1 MHVDG
6 VKPQTQT
13 QTQAQARV
21 RVRVRVPRD
30 RPRHEFVSQ
39 ARAGRMEGF
48 AVRPCRTS
56 LPGHMSPICMP
67 PMSNASSALEEF
79 LGRLRLSLERG
90 DFERLVLAGY
100 RGDEP
105 ELQRILVRQVA
116 LKGRPHLSFVYRHR
130 TRDVTKNCPV
140 DDGLA
145 RIQGL
150 LQQEFRNAHLHAGGQ
165 EIQWAVSKKGRAT
178 LRVGASAGG
187 EQDAGAQPGA
197 AKSPAAHNREKRR
210 LLSIEEPF
218 LSALCIT
225 DAQHRLIPSMARKW
239 KQINKFLEVFAP
251 AWERSPLA
259 ARGAGQPVRVLD
271 FGAGKGYLTFAMHHY
286 LHRHLGLEAQV
297 IGVEL
302 RPDLVRLCN
311 DAAQQL
317 GLEGLSF
324 EAGDVHSR
332 PSQAV
337 DVMIALHACDVATDY
352 AMHAGIR
359 AGATIIMCA
368 PCCHKQLR
376 PQLLS
381 PHPLRPIL
389 QHGVH
394 LGQEAEML
402 TDGLRALLLQA
413 CGYDAQVFEFISL
426 EHTNKNKMILAVKQ
440 PRPDPAQR
448 QRTLEQIREVEAF
461 YGIKQ
466 QCLQSLLQ
474 ADGLIEA

>member
-1 MHVDG
+1 
-6 VKPQTQT
+6 
-13 QTQAQARV
+13 
-21 RVRVRVPRD
+21 
-30 RPRHEFVSQ
+30 
-39 ARAGRMEGF
+39 
-48 AVRPCRTS
+48 
-56 LPGHMSPICMP
+56 
-67 PMSNASSALEEF
+67 MSNAPSALDDSLEDF
-79 LGRLRLSLERG
+79 FGRLRLSLERG
-90 DFERLVLAGY
+90 EFERLVLAGY
-100 RGDEP
+100 RGGEP
-105 ELQRILVRQVA
+105 DLQRILVRPVA

-130 TRDVTKNCPV
+130 TRDVTKNLPV

-145 RIQGL
+145 RIHAL
-150 LQQEFRNAHLHAGGQ
+150 LQHDFRNAHLHAGWQ

-178 LRVGASAGG
+178 LRVGPSAGG
-187 EQDAGAQPGA
+187 GQEALASPGA
-197 AKSPAAHNREKRR
+197 AKAPPAHNREKQRC
-210 LLSIEEPF
+210 LSIDEPF
-218 LSALCIT
+218 LSALGIT

-239 KQINKFLEVFAP
+239 KQINKFLEVFAQ

-259 ARGAGQPVRVLD
+259 ARGKDQPVRVLD
-271 FGAGKGYLTFAMHHY
+271 FGAGKGYLTFAMHHH
-286 LHRHLGLEAQV
+286 LRHHLGLDAQV
-297 IGVEL
+297 VGVEL

-311 DAAQQL
+311 DAAQRL

-332 PSQAV
+332 PAQAV

-352 AMHAGIR
+352 AMHAGVR
-359 AGATIIMCA
+359 AGAAIIMCA

-440 PRPDPAQR
+440 ARPDADQR
-448 QRTLEQIREVEAF
+448 ERTLAQIREVEAF
-461 YGIKQ
+461 YGIQQ

-474 ADGLIEA
+474 ADGLIDG